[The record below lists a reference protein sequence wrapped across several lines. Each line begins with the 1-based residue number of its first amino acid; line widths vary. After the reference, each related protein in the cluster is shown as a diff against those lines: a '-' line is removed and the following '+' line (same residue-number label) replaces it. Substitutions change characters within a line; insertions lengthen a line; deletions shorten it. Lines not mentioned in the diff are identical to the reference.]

1 MTQTHPPSSPQQLI
15 VPPEAEG
22 QRLDRWLAG
31 RLKHISRSRLQKL
44 IVAGLI
50 KLSGEP
56 TKAGRLLQGG
66 EELQLSVPAQAEARP
81 VAETI
86 FCEIL
91 AEDDDLIVVNKPSG
105 LVVHPGAGHAQGTL
119 VNALLQGR
127 ELAPVSGAPERPGI
141 VHRLDRDT
149 SGVMVV
155 AKTELAYRSL
165 VAQFKHREVSKRYLA
180 CVRGAFSEEEGLI
193 EAAIG
198 RDPHQ
203 RQRMKVV
210 AQRGKPAVTEF
221 KVLRRRPERTLLEV
235 HPLSGRTH
243 QIRVHLS
250 SIGHPILGDRLYG
263 GGAGAAA
270 PRLMLHAW
278 QLELWHP
285 RSGRR
290 VCWTASPPAEFELAQ

>member
-1 MTQTHPPSSPQQLI
+1 MPQTHAPALQRQLI

-31 RLKHISRSRLQKL
+31 SLKTISRSRVQKL
-44 IVAGLI
+44 IASGLI

-66 EELQLSVPAQAEARP
+66 EELQLTVPAPAPTRLI
-81 VAETI
+81 AETI
-86 FCEIL
+86 LFEIL
-91 AEDDDLIVVNKPSG
+91 AEDDDLVVVNKPSG

-119 VNALLQGR
+119 VNGLLRGR

-141 VHRLDRDT
+141 VHRLDRGT

-165 VAQFKHREVSKRYLA
+165 VAQFKRHEVSKHYLA
-180 CVRGAFSEEEGLI
+180 WVRGAFSETEGRI

-198 RDPHQ
+198 RDPRQ
-203 RQRMKVV
+203 RQRMKVLV
-210 AQRGKPAVTEF
+210 QRGKPAVTEF
-221 KVLRRRPERTLLEV
+221 KVLQRSPERTLLEV

-263 GGAGAAA
+263 GAGAAA

-290 VCWTASPPAEFELAQ
+290 VCWIAPPPVEFELAQ